1 MTEDHP
7 AEAESRFDCI
17 VIASSAGGMEPLLQ
31 ILSGLPPDFHAAV
44 IVVQHLHP
52 DHKSYLA
59 SIASRRTP
67 LQVKQAQDGDRIL
80 PGHIY
85 TAPPGSHVVVG
96 PDQKLALT
104 KTELKNYVRPSAD
117 ILFES
122 AAQVY
127 RDRLIAVVISGSGKD
142 GKEGIRKVK
151 QVGGFTIAQD
161 RETAAYFDM
170 PQAAIS
176 TGMVDLVLPIEEIA
190 PSLLL
195 LVKTGA
201 VI

>member
-31 ILSGLPPDFHAAV
+31 ILSGLPPDFPAAV

-52 DHKSYLA
+52 DHKSYLVD
-59 SIASRRTP
+59 IASRRTV
-67 LQVKQAQDGDRIL
+67 LKVRQAQEGAAIC
-80 PGHIY
+80 PGNVYI
-85 TAPPGSHVVVG
+85 APPGKHVVVDDG
-96 PDQKLALT
+96 LRLRLT
-104 KTELKNYVRPSAD
+104 QEPLKNFVRPSAD

-122 AAQVY
+122 AAQHY
-127 RDRLIAVVISGSGKD
+127 LDRLIAIVISGSGKD
-142 GKEGIRKVK
+142 GKEGIQKVK
-151 QVGGFTIAQD
+151 QMGGFTIVQD

-170 PQAAIS
+170 PQAALS